1 MSSAKKTVGK
11 ERERINKLKRAFAY
25 NLFYKQGVTTRTASL
40 NDCYLAVSYTLRD
53 RMQHLFVNS
62 AEALLEKD
70 SKIVCYFS
78 AEFLMGPHLH
88 NNLVNLGLYD
98 EFFQAA
104 EESGLDLKEIIDHE
118 EEPGLGNGGLGRLAA
133 CYLDSLSSLQ
143 IPAIGYGIRYE
154 FGMFDQEIVDG
165 WQKELSDRWLHPG
178 NPWEIKKPDMACD
191 VGFGGHT
198 EVYHGEEGN
207 RRVHWIPARVIT
219 GIPYDTPVPGFKV
232 NNVNLLRLWSAEAHA
247 SFDFEDFNTGDY
259 YGAVEDKINAE
270 TITKVLYPNDEQF
283 QGKQLRLE
291 QQYFFVSCSLQ
302 DMIRIHLLVH
312 DSLDNFF
319 EDFQGQLNDTHPSV
333 AVPELMRLLM
343 DKHFYDWDRAWDITC
358 KTLCYTNHTL
368 LPEAMEKWQIDLF
381 GTLLPRHLEII
392 LEINRRFLDEVRLKY
407 PGDEE
412 KISRMSIIDESGS
425 RYVRMANLACIG
437 SKVINGVAA
446 MHTELLRKHTLAD
459 FNHMYPGKIRNV
471 TNGVTPRRWI
481 AVSNPRLTALIT
493 EAIGEKWLT
502 HLDDLKEL
510 EKLADDASF
519 QDAWNTV
526 KEDNKRD
533 VVAMVLRKLELV
545 VDPTAMFDVQVKR
558 IHEYKRQHLNV
569 LHILTLY
576 NRIKANP
583 DMDITPRLSVFGGK
597 AAPSYFMAKRMIK
610 LITSVAQVVNNDP
623 DVRDR
628 LQVLFIPNYNVKI
641 GHVVYP
647 ITDLSEQI
655 SQAGMEASGTG
666 NMKFSM
672 NGALTIGTLDGA
684 NVEIR
689 EEVGADNFFLFGLNV
704 DEVMTLQRSGYRPM
718 DYYQRD
724 EELKGAVDLIASGHF
739 SHGDRELFRP
749 VVDSLLYND
758 QYTLFADYRSYIDCQ
773 DQVGNIFQDKKNWT
787 RMSILNVARMGKF
800 SSDRSIMDYSRKIWD
815 VKPFPVELKWQRLP
829 EDGVLFTPRKSGR
842 ENGIL

>member
-1 MSSAKKTVGK
+1 MSSAKKTVSK

-62 AEALLEKD
+62 VEALLEKD
-70 SKIVCYFS
+70 SKIVCYLS

-98 EFFQAA
+98 EFVQAA

-207 RRVHWIPARVIT
+207 GRVRWIPARVIT

-232 NNVNLLRLWSAEAHA
+232 NNVNLLRLWSSEAHA

-459 FNHMYPGKIRNV
+459 FNNMYPGKIRNV

-510 EKLADDASF
+510 EKLADDGSF

-533 VVAMVLRKLELV
+533 VVAMFFRKLELV
-545 VDPTAMFDVQVKR
+545 VDPTVMFDVQVKR

-583 DMDITPRLSVFGGK
+583 DMDITPRLFVFGGK
-597 AAPSYFMAKRMIK
+597 AAPGYFMAKRMIK

-628 LQVLFIPNYNVKI
+628 LRVLFIPNYNVKI

-704 DEVMTLQRSGYRPM
+704 DEVMTLQRSGYLPM

-749 VVDSLLYND
+749 VVDSLLYD
-758 QYTLFADYRSYIDCQ
+758 DPYTLFADYRSYIDCQ

-829 EDGVLFTPRKSGR
+829 EDGVLFTPRKVGR
-842 ENGIL
+842 ENEI

>member
-98 EFFQAA
+98 EFVQAA

-165 WQKELSDRWLHPG
+165 WQKEISDRWLHPG

-207 RRVHWIPARVIT
+207 GRVRWIPARVIT

-232 NNVNLLRLWSAEAHA
+232 NNVNLLRLWSSEAHA

-459 FNHMYPGKIRNV
+459 FNNMYPGKIRNV

-510 EKLADDASF
+510 EKLADDGSF

-583 DMDITPRLSVFGGK
+583 DMDITPRLFVFGGK
-597 AAPSYFMAKRMIK
+597 AAPGYFMAKRMIK

-628 LQVLFIPNYNVKI
+628 LRVLFIPNYNVKI

-704 DEVMTLQRSGYRPM
+704 DEVMTLQRSGYLPM

-749 VVDSLLYND
+749 VVDSLLYD
-758 QYTLFADYRSYIDCQ
+758 DPYTLFADYRSYIDCQ

-829 EDGVLFTPRKSGR
+829 EDGVLFTPRKVGR
-842 ENGIL
+842 ENEI

>member
-1 MSSAKKTVGK
+1 MSSAKKTVSK

-70 SKIVCYFS
+70 SKIVCYLS

-98 EFFQAA
+98 EFVQAA

-207 RRVHWIPARVIT
+207 GRVRWIPARVIT

-232 NNVNLLRLWSAEAHA
+232 NNVNLLRLWSSEAHA

-459 FNHMYPGKIRNV
+459 FNNMYPGKIRNV

-502 HLDDLKEL
+502 HLDDLKKL
-510 EKLADDASF
+510 EKLADDGSF

-533 VVAMVLRKLELV
+533 VVAMFFRKLELV
-545 VDPTAMFDVQVKR
+545 VDPTVMFDVQVKR

-583 DMDITPRLSVFGGK
+583 DMDITPRLFVFGGK
-597 AAPSYFMAKRMIK
+597 AAPGYFMAKRMIK

-628 LQVLFIPNYNVKI
+628 LRVLFIPNYNVKI

-704 DEVMTLQRSGYRPM
+704 DEVMTLQRSGYLPM

-749 VVDSLLYND
+749 VVDSLLYDD

-829 EDGVLFTPRKSGR
+829 EDGVLFTPRKVGR
-842 ENGIL
+842 ENEI